1 MISPELVRRYSF
13 FGGFAAKE
21 LKELAMAGNERN
33 LEPGETLFSEG
44 DRADWLY
51 FLADGE
57 VETLVHGEGETENI
71 PISTLPA
78 GEPVGWSA
86 VIEPH
91 VYTASARTTRPSK
104 VLVFGRNDLARLLEE
119 PNFAALLMRKVAEVV
134 SRRLRDTQ
142 LQLVSLTARQ
152 A

>member
-13 FGGFAAKE
+13 FGGFTAKE
-21 LKELAMAGNERN
+21 LKELAIAGNERTF
-33 LEPGETLFSEG
+33 EPGETLFAEG
-44 DRADWLY
+44 DRADHLY
-51 FLADGE
+51 FLAEGE
-57 VETLVHGEGETENI
+57 VETLVHGEGEAENI

-91 VYTASARTTRPSK
+91 VYTASARSTRQSK
-104 VLVFGRNDLARLLEE
+104 VLIFGRDELARLLEDAH
-119 PNFAALLMRKVAEVV
+119 FAALLMRKVAEVV

-142 LQLVSLTARQ
+142 LQLVSLTAHQ

>member
-13 FGGFAAKE
+13 FGGFTAKE
-21 LKELAMAGNERN
+21 LKELAMAGSERV
-33 LEPGETLFSEG
+33 LEPGESLFAEG

-51 FLADGE
+51 FLAEGE
-57 VETLVHGEGETENI
+57 VETLVHGEGEGENI

-86 VIEPH
+86 IIEPH
-91 VYTASARTTRPSK
+91 LYTASARTTRQSK
-104 VLVFGRNDLARLLEE
+104 VLVFGRDELARLLEDAH
-119 PNFAALLMRKVAEVV
+119 FAALLMRKVAEVV

-152 A
+152 V